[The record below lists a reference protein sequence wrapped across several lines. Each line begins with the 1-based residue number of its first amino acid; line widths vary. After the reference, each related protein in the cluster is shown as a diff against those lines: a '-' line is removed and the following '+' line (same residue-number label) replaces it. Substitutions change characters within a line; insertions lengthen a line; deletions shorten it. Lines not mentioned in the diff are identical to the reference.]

1 MSKKLMIVGGTG
13 FLGFYTAKLAL
24 SKGYEVASISILDDD
39 LENKDLSSWYPK
51 EIKNTILDV
60 FKASEE
66 ELEKTMKGYD
76 YMIYAVGPDDR
87 YTPKAPSYEFFHYR
101 LVDCCAKVFRAAEKA
116 GVKKAAV
123 YNSYFAYFDRRYP
136 EMKLAEKHPYI
147 RCRVEQAKLLN
158 EQKSKMEVVV
168 LELPYIFGSM
178 DARLPIW
185 RDVFL
190 NRYVNGHKT
199 VFFSKGGTTMIAIEH
214 IAEAGIGAIEYGK
227 DGERYPIGDENRSF
241 KWMLS
246 YMSECKG
253 IKKKIVLPP
262 TWLCVLGARAIQKKD
277 KKKGL
282 EGGLDYS
289 LVMKEIMSKDM
300 VIEPELMDKI
310 NAELHISRGGLEEAI
325 QKTMDRCYPNPGDF
339 K

>member
-13 FLGFYTAKLAL
+13 FLGYYTAKLAL
-24 SKGYEVASISILDDD
+24 SKGYEVGSISILDDD
-39 LENKDLSSWYPK
+39 LENKDLDSWYPK
-51 EIKNTILDV
+51 EIKNTLLDV
-60 FKASEE
+60 FEASEE
-66 ELEKTMKGYD
+66 ELEKAIKGYD

-87 YTPKAPSYEFFHYR
+87 YTPKAPSYEFFHHR

-178 DARLPIW
+178 EARVPIW

-190 NRYVNGHKT
+190 DRYVNGHKT
-199 VFFSKGGTTMIAIEH
+199 VFFSKGGTTMIAVEH
-214 IAEAGIGAIEYGK
+214 IAEAGIGALEYGQN
-227 DGERYPIGDENRSF
+227 GERYPIGDENRSF

-253 IKKKIVLPP
+253 VKKKVVLPP
-262 TWLCVLGARAIQKKD
+262 TWMCVLGAKAIQNKD
-277 KKKGL
+277 KKEGL
-282 EGGLDYS
+282 EGGLNFG
-289 LVMKEIMSKDM
+289 LVMKEIMSIDM
-300 VIEPELMDKI
+300 VIEPEVMDRVNK
-310 NAELHISRGGLEEAI
+310 ELHISRGGLEEAI
-325 QKTMDRCYPNPGDF
+325 QKTMDRCYPNPGEF

>member
-13 FLGFYTAKLAL
+13 FLGYYTAKLAL

-39 LENKDLSSWYPK
+39 LENKDLDSWFPK
-51 EIKNTILDV
+51 EIKNTLLDV
-60 FKASEE
+60 FEASEE
-66 ELEKTMKGYD
+66 ELEKAMKGYD

-87 YTPKAPSYEFFHYR
+87 YTPKAPSYDFFHYR
-101 LVDCCAKVFRAAEKA
+101 LVECCAKVFRAADKA
-116 GVKKAAV
+116 GVKKAVV

-136 EMKLAEKHPYI
+136 EMKLAEKHVYI

-158 EQKSKMEVVV
+158 EQKKNMEVVV

-178 DARLPIW
+178 EARMPIW
-185 RDVFL
+185 RNVFL
-190 NRYVNGHKT
+190 DRYVNGHKT
-199 VFFSKGGTTMIAIEH
+199 VFFSKGGTTMIAIQH

-253 IKKKIVLPP
+253 VKKKIVLPP
-262 TWLCVLGARAIQKKD
+262 TWMCVLGAKAIQNKD
-277 KKKGL
+277 KKEGL
-282 EGGLDYS
+282 EGGLNFG
-289 LVMKEIMSKDM
+289 LVMKEIMSIDM
-300 VIEPELMDKI
+300 VIEPEVMDKV
-310 NAELHISRGGLEEAI
+310 NDELHISRGGLEEAV
-325 QKTMDRCYPNPGDF
+325 KATMDRCYPNPGDF

>member
-13 FLGFYTAKLAL
+13 FLGFYTAQLAL
-24 SKGYEVASISILDDD
+24 KKGYKVGSISILDDD
-39 LENKDLSSWYPK
+39 LVNKDLSSWYPK
-51 EIKNTILDV
+51 EIDSTLLDV
-60 FKASEE
+60 FSASEE
-66 ELEKTMKGYD
+66 EIAKAMKGYD

-87 YTPKAPSYEFFHYR
+87 YTPKAPSYEFFHHR

-136 EMKLAEKHPYI
+136 EMRLAQKHPYI

-158 EQKSKMEVVV
+158 EQKKKMEVVV

-178 DARLPIW
+178 EARVPIW
-185 RDVFL
+185 RSVFL
-190 NRYVNGHKT
+190 DRFVNGHK
-199 VFFSKGGTTMIAIEH
+199 VAFFSKGGTTMIAIEH
-214 IAEAGIGAIEYGK
+214 IAEAGIGALEYGK

-241 KWMLS
+241 KWMLE
-246 YMSECKG
+246 YMCKCKG
-253 IKKKIVLPP
+253 VDKKVMLPP
-262 TWLCVLGARAIQKKD
+262 TWMCVMGGKAIQNKD
-277 KKKGL
+277 KRKGL
-282 EGGLDYS
+282 EGGLDFG

-300 VIEPELMDKI
+300 VLEPELMDKV

>member
-13 FLGFYTAKLAL
+13 FLGYYTAKLAL
-24 SKGYEVASISILDDD
+24 SRGYEVASISILDDD
-39 LENKDLSSWYPK
+39 LENKDLASWYPK

-60 FKASEE
+60 FEASEE
-66 ELEKTMKGYD
+66 ELEKAIKGYD

-87 YTPKAPSYEFFHYR
+87 YTPKAPSYEFFHHR
-101 LVDCCAKVFRAAEKA
+101 LVDCCAKVFRAAENA

-178 DARLPIW
+178 EARVPIW

-214 IAEAGIGAIEYGK
+214 IAEAGIGALEYGQN
-227 DGERYPIGDENRSF
+227 GERYPIGDENRSF

-253 IKKKIVLPP
+253 VKKKVVLPP
-262 TWLCVLGARAIQKKD
+262 TWMCVLGAKAIQNKD
-277 KKKGL
+277 KKEGL
-282 EGGLDYS
+282 EGGLNFG
-289 LVMKEIMSKDM
+289 LVMKEIMSRDM
-300 VIEPELMDKI
+300 VIEPEVMDRVNK
-310 NAELHISRGGLEEAI
+310 ELHISRGGLEEAI

>member
-24 SKGYEVASISILDDD
+24 SKGYKVGSISILDDD
-39 LENKDLSSWYPK
+39 LVNKDLSSWYPK
-51 EIKNTILDV
+51 EIDSTILDV
-60 FKASEE
+60 FSASEE
-66 ELEKTMKGYD
+66 EITKAMKGYD

-116 GVKKAAV
+116 GVKKAGV

-136 EMKLAEKHPYI
+136 EMRLAQKHPYI

-158 EQKSKMEVVV
+158 EQKKKMEVVV

-178 DARLPIW
+178 EARVPIW
-185 RDVFL
+185 RSVFL
-190 NRYVNGHKT
+190 DRFVNGHK
-199 VFFSKGGTTMIAIEH
+199 VAFFSKGGTTMIAIEH

-241 KWMLS
+241 KWMLE
-246 YMSECKG
+246 YMCKCKG
-253 IKKKIVLPP
+253 VDKKVILPP
-262 TWLCVLGARAIQKKD
+262 TWMCVMGGKAIQNKD
-277 KKKGL
+277 KRKGL
-282 EGGLDYS
+282 EGGLDFG

-300 VIEPELMDKI
+300 VLEPELMDKV

>member
-13 FLGFYTAKLAL
+13 FLGYYTAKLAL
-24 SKGYEVASISILDDD
+24 QKGYEVGSISILDDD
-39 LENKDLSSWYPK
+39 LENKDLASWYPK
-51 EIKNTILDV
+51 EIPNTILDV
-60 FKASEE
+60 FSASEE
-66 ELEKTMKGYD
+66 ELEKAMKGYD

-87 YTPKAPSYEFFHYR
+87 YTPKAPSYDFFHYR
-101 LVDCCAKVFRAAEKA
+101 LVESVGKVFRAAEKA
-116 GVKKAAV
+116 GIKKAAV

-136 EMKLAEKHPYI
+136 EMELAKKHPYI
-147 RCRVEQAKLLN
+147 RCRVEQAALLN
-158 EQKSKMEVVV
+158 EQKKNMEVVV

-190 NRYVNGHKT
+190 NRYVNGNKI

-214 IAEAGIGAIEYGK
+214 IAEAGMGAIEYGK
-227 DGERYPIGDENRSF
+227 DGERYPIGDENHSF
-241 KWMLS
+241 KWMLET
-246 YMSECKG
+246 MSNAKG

-262 TWLCVLGARAIQKKD
+262 TWMCVLGAKAIQNKD

-282 EGGLDYS
+282 EGGLDYG
-289 LVMKEIMSKDM
+289 LVMKEIMSIDM
-300 VIEPELMDKI
+300 VIEPEVMDKV

>member
-1 MSKKLMIVGGTG
+1 MAKKLMIVGGTG
-13 FLGFYTAKLAL
+13 FLGYYTAKLAL
-24 SKGYEVASISILDDD
+24 EKGYEVASISILDDD
-39 LENKDLSSWYPK
+39 LENKDLDSWYPK
-51 EIKNTILDV
+51 EIKNTFLDV
-60 FKASEE
+60 FEASEE
-66 ELEKTMKGYD
+66 ELEKALKGYD

-87 YTPKAPSYEFFHYR
+87 YTPKAPSYDFFHYR
-101 LVDCCAKVFRAAEKA
+101 LVDSVAKVFRAAEKA
-116 GVKKAAV
+116 GVKKAAI

-147 RCRVEQAKLLN
+147 RCRVEQAKILN
-158 EQKSKMEVVV
+158 EQKKKMEVVV

-190 NRYVNGHKT
+190 NRYVNGNKL
-199 VFFSKGGTTMIAIEH
+199 VFFSKGGTTMIAVEH

-241 KWMLS
+241 KWMLE

-253 IKKKIVLPP
+253 VHKKVILPP
-262 TWLCVLGARAIQKKD
+262 TWMCVLGAKAIQGAD

-282 EGGLDYS
+282 EGGLNYA
-289 LVMKEIMSKDM
+289 LIMKEIMSIDM
-300 VIEPELMDKI
+300 VIEPEVMDKV